1 MFKAAKIGSTLEGT
15 ALFVVANFEPGT
27 RPKPLRRGH
36 ELQGDGVGLGKLLTW
51 KSGEAA
57 KMYADL
63 LNRGIRL

>member
-1 MFKAAKIGSTLEGT
+1 MYKAAKIGSTLEGN
-15 ALFVVANFEPGT
+15 AIFVVASFTPGKA
-27 RPKPLRRGH
+27 PKPLRRGH
-36 ELQGDGVGLGKLLTW
+36 ELRTDGIGLGKMLTW